1 MAAYSGTATVSH
13 TFWACRRCFSTL
25 FPAFT
30 RGRGAR
36 YTLARFEGLA
46 PQEQARHLASADILL
61 APHGSALGWMPLLPH
76 GAVALIAWGSGAD
89 YIKPG
94 EVDYPCL
101 GTWMGDVHV
110 RLLGLKKGKFTTFG
124 LRFAAPR
131 HVKASETACMQ
142 WQGR

>member
-101 GTWMGDVHV
+101 GTWMDDVHV
-110 RLLGLKKGKFTTFG
+110 PLPSSE
-124 LRFAAPR
+124 AAPPADPR
-131 HVKASETACMQ
+131 PVPRATSLQPLLRRAAP
-142 WQGR
+142 QGR